1 MGVAGPTGVAGAPLS
16 APFPPRLRGKRRDP
30 FSARGLRLMLL
41 SVLRQAFL
49 SPQLLSPARLLRS
62 HPPSETRTRQQ
73 SCKLK

>member
-16 APFPPRLRGKRRDP
+16 APVPPRLRGKRRDP

-49 SPQLLSPARLLRS
+49 SPQLLSPALTPAAFS
-62 HPPSETRTRQQ
+62 PPE
-73 SCKLK
+73 